1 MYISDAQYAELIA
14 KIMALE
20 KRVNYLEKENAE
32 LRKRLRFYDNAHTP
46 PSRAIQKQMPENT
59 EHEKSG
65 RSDGHAGVGRK
76 TPDIIHK
83 RKSLKRVKICPDCGR
98 KVGLKSRRKR
108 VITRLVPGHA
118 ENVEFEVPQSWCN
131 HCRKSVEPVVPNAL
145 PSSRFDLSF
154 ALFVACL
161 KMLGVSLDK
170 VRFLLEQDY
179 GISVSSATLVNTM
192 NKLAGFLGTGYE
204 KLRLELN
211 REKSVHGDETGWKI
225 KGRNNWLWEFVSKKI
240 AYYSVESSRGKD
252 VPKKVLDDFAGTL
265 SVDFWNAYNSLDCEK
280 QRCWAHLARELKK
293 VMEDDPSKE
302 FGKFSDEI
310 LGLFHWSRQERNHG
324 HKTRIKAENKLEKIL
339 NGKYRDKN
347 CLRLVKRLK
356 RHKHEL
362 FTFCSRKG
370 LSPNNNHAERN
381 IRPSVVIRKT
391 SYGSQSEKGAKTF
404 ATFMSF
410 FQTSKLQE
418 KNFHEY
424 MQETIKNEL

>member
-161 KMLGVSLDK
+161 KMLGVSSDK
-170 VRFLLEQDY
+170 VRFLLEHDC
-179 GISVSSATLVNTM
+179 GISASRATLVNTM
-192 NKLAGFLGTGYE
+192 TKLAGFLGTGYE

-211 REKSVHGDETGWKI
+211 REKSVHGDETDAIEQLCDIHGKP
-225 KGRNNWLWEFVSKKI
+225 GL
-240 AYYSVESSRGKD
+240 SSR
-252 VPKKVLDDFAGTL
+252 KVHTDRA
-265 SVDFWNAYNSLDCEK
+265 
-280 QRCWAHLARELKK
+280 
-293 VMEDDPSKE
+293 
-302 FGKFSDEI
+302 
-310 LGLFHWSRQERNHG
+310 
-324 HKTRIKAENKLEKIL
+324 
-339 NGKYRDKN
+339 
-347 CLRLVKRLK
+347 
-356 RHKHEL
+356 
-362 FTFCSRKG
+362 
-370 LSPNNNHAERN
+370 
-381 IRPSVVIRKT
+381 
-391 SYGSQSEKGAKTF
+391 
-404 ATFMSF
+404 
-410 FQTSKLQE
+410 
-418 KNFHEY
+418 
-424 MQETIKNEL
+424 